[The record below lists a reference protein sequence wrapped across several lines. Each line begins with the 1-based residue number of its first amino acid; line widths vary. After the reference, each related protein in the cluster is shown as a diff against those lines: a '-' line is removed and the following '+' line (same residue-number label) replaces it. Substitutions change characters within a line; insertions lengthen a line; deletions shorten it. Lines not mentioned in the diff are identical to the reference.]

1 MRRAA
6 RGMIMVALGATL
18 MLAGCANDREPQ
30 LMNITQPG
38 DGPDEFAILPARP
51 LEMPQ
56 DLAQLPA
63 PTPGGANRT
72 DVQPQADAIAAL
84 GGNSAAAVAR
94 GSGFPAADGALVA
107 SASRYG
113 VTPGIRETLAA
124 EDLEFRRQN
133 DGRLL
138 ERLFNANVYFR
149 AYAPLSLDQQAELDR
164 WRARGVRNVSAP
176 TPANN

>member
-1 MRRAA
+1 
-6 RGMIMVALGATL
+6 
-18 MLAGCANDREPQ
+18 MLAGCGGSGDPQ

-56 DLAQLPA
+56 DLAQLPP

-84 GGNSAAAVAR
+84 GGNPAAVTR
-94 GSGFPAADGALVA
+94 SGTIPAADGALVS

-113 VTPGIRETLAA
+113 VTPDIRQTLAA
-124 EDLEFRRQN
+124 EDLEFR
-133 DGRLL
+133 
-138 ERLFNANVYFR
+138 
-149 AYAPLSLDQQAELDR
+149 
-164 WRARGVRNVSAP
+164 ARTTVACWSGCSM
-176 TPANN
+176 

>member
-6 RGMIMVALGATL
+6 RVTIMVALGAIL
-18 MLAGCANDREPQ
+18 MLAGCGGNREPQ
-30 LMNITQPG
+30 LMNMKQPG

-56 DLAQLPA
+56 DLAQLPP

-84 GGNSAAAVAR
+84 GGNPAAVTR
-94 GSGFPAADGALVA
+94 SGTIPGADGALVS

-176 TPANN
+176 PPADN

>member
-1 MRRAA
+1 MRAA
-6 RGMIMVALGATL
+6 RGVIMVAFGAALT
-18 MLAGCANDREPQ
+18 LAGCGSSENPQ
-30 LMNITQPG
+30 LMNIKPAG
-38 DGPDEFAILPARP
+38 EGPDEFAILPGRP

-56 DLAQLPA
+56 DLAQLPP
-63 PTPGGANRT
+63 PTPGGSNRT
-72 DVQPQADAIAAL
+72 DVQPRADAIAAL
-84 GGNSAAAVAR
+84 GGNPAAVTR
-94 GSGFPAADGALVA
+94 SGTIPAADGALVS
-107 SASRYG
+107 SAARYG

-138 ERLFNANVYFR
+138 ERAFNVNVYFR

-176 TPANN
+176 PPVSN

>member
-1 MRRAA
+1 MRRAG
-6 RGMIMVALGATL
+6 RVTIMVALGATL
-18 MLAGCANDREPQ
+18 MLAGCGGNRDPQ

-38 DGPDEFAILPARP
+38 EGPDEFGILPARP

-56 DLAQLPA
+56 DLAQLPP
-63 PTPGGANRT
+63 PTPGGPNRS
-72 DVQPQADAIAAL
+72 DVQPRADAIAAL
-84 GGNSAAAVAR
+84 GGNPAAVTR
-94 GSGFPAADGALVA
+94 SGTIPASDGALVS

-176 TPANN
+176 PPVDN

>member
-1 MRRAA
+1 M
-6 RGMIMVALGATL
+6 GALAATL
-18 MLAGCANDREPQ
+18 MLAGCGGDRDPQ
-30 LMNITQPG
+30 LMNLRQPG
-38 DGPDEFAILPARP
+38 EGPDEFSILPARP

-56 DLAQLPA
+56 DLAVLPA
-63 PTPGGANRT
+63 PTPGGANRS

-84 GGNSAAAVAR
+84 GGNPAAAVTRNGAV
-94 GSGFPAADGALVA
+94 PAGDGALVA
-107 SASRYG
+107 AASRYG
-113 VTPGIRETLAA
+113 VTQGIRETLAA

-176 TPANN
+176 PPVDGN

>member
-1 MRRAA
+1 MRAA
-6 RGMIMVALGATL
+6 RGVIMVAFGAALT
-18 MLAGCANDREPQ
+18 LAGCSGGGDPS
-30 LMNITQPG
+30 LMNISQPG
-38 DGPDEFAILPARP
+38 DGPDEFGILPGRP
-51 LEMPQ
+51 LEMPK
-56 DLAQLPA
+56 DLAQLPP
-63 PTPGGANRT
+63 PTPGGVNRT
-72 DVQPQADAIAAL
+72 EANPKADAIAAL
-84 GGNSAAAVAR
+84 GGNPAAAVSR
-94 GSGFPAADGALVA
+94 GGAVPAADGALVA

-176 TPANN
+176 PPPN

>member
-1 MRRAA
+1 MRVAA
-6 RGMIMVALGATL
+6 RGMIMVAFGAALTL
-18 MLAGCANDREPQ
+18 SGCAGNREPQ
-30 LMNITQPG
+30 LMNVTQPG
-38 DGPDEFAILPARP
+38 DGPDEFGILPTRP

-56 DLAQLPA
+56 DLAQLPP
-63 PTPGGANRT
+63 PTPGGPNRT

-84 GGNSAAAVAR
+84 GGNPAAVTR
-94 GSGFPAADGALVA
+94 SGTIPAADGALVS

-138 ERLFNANVYFR
+138 ERLFNANVYFQ
-149 AYAPLSLDQQAELDR
+149 AYAPLSLDQQAELER

-176 TPANN
+176 PPLDN